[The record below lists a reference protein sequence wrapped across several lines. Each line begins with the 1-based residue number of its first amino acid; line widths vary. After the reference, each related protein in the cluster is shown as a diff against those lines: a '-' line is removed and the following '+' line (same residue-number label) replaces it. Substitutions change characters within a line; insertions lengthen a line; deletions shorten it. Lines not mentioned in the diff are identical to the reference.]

1 MLRAGL
7 GSQVTQML
15 VHGQS
20 QVGDIKTLQKLWP
33 LRQARIVLFVTFS
46 STQWVWELLEWVGLD
61 LPVRKLRVPCPL
73 LVPIKRLERVNS
85 ISFDV

>member
-20 QVGDIKTLQKLWP
+20 QVGDIKTLQKFGCYTRP
-33 LRQARIVLFVTFS
+33 
-46 STQWVWELLEWVGLD
+46 ELYFLLAS
-61 LPVRKLRVPCPL
+61 PVHNEFRNC
-73 LVPIKRLERVNS
+73 
-85 ISFDV
+85 

>member
-20 QVGDIKTLQKLWP
+20 QVGDIKTLQKLW
-33 LRQARIVLFVTFS
+33 LLHQARIVLFVSFS
-46 STQWVWELLEWVGLD
+46 SAQ
-61 LPVRKLRVPCPL
+61 
-73 LVPIKRLERVNS
+73 
-85 ISFDV
+85 